1 MERIESQIGG
11 VRDGPLPTSCYD
23 EQSEHEVTRGGSGD
37 RGWKRKSLVTAGK
50 NWTMVVRFL
59 HSYPS

>member
-23 EQSEHEVTRGGSGD
+23 EQSEHEVTRGGCWVGSEPSLPPGLTRGSRPGD
-37 RGWKRKSLVTAGK
+37 VA
-50 NWTMVVRFL
+50 
-59 HSYPS
+59 